1 MNRII
6 TIGRQF
12 GSGGRELGRRLAE
25 QLEIPYYD
33 REILKEI
40 ADRTLIPETYVRQVI
55 EKRKIPVFS
64 SQRARSIQMAMSP
77 EVEESCAIFQ
87 EQKKIILELAQKSDC
102 MIVGRCADYIL
113 KDQNPFRIFVYADM
127 ESRMARCR
135 KYASNREH
143 YSDKELEKYIL
154 EIDKKRASYY
164 EFHTGQKWGAMLNYD
179 LCVNTTGKTIEEIL
193 AELKLS

>member
-1 MNRII
+1 MKRII

-25 QLEIPYYD
+25 QMEIPYYD
-33 REILKEI
+33 REILKQI
-40 ADRTLIPETYVRQVI
+40 ADRTLIPETYVRQII

-64 SQRARSIQMAMSP
+64 SQKARSIQMAMNP
-77 EVEESCAIFQ
+77 RIEESCAIFQ

-102 MIVGRCADYIL
+102 VIVGRCADDIL

-127 ESRMARCR
+127 ESRLARCR
-135 KYASNREH
+135 NYAQKQEN
-143 YSDKELEKYIL
+143 YTDKELEKHIL

-164 EFHTGQKWGAMLNYD
+164 EFHTGRKWGEMLNYD
-179 LCVNTTGKTIEEIL
+179 LCVNTTGKTIEEVL
-193 AELKLS
+193 SLLKLS